1 MALALPELV
10 LRADL
15 DVREWLRL
23 VELDAVARAEY
34 EQLEEEGRSSTTR
47 CLR

>member
-15 DVREWLRL
+15 DVCKRLRL
-23 VELDAVARAEY
+23 IELDAVARAEY
-34 EQLEEEGRSSTTR
+34 EQLEEEGSHSTTR
-47 CLR
+47 RLR